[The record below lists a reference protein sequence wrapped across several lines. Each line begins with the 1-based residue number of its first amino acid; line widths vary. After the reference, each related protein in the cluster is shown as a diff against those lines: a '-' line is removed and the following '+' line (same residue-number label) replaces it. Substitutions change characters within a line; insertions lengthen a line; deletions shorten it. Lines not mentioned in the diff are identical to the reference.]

1 MSTRTWAAAA
11 LGVLLVFLLP
21 ERLLAWGPA
30 THLHLGLEVLGSLD
44 LLPGPMARLLS
55 GQAMEFLYGSIA
67 ADIPLGKSYAPTERH
82 PHSWRIGRE
91 LHERAG
97 DDPALRAFAVGYLSH
112 LAADVAAHER
122 FVPRMLLLTSS
133 TRSLG
138 HSYWEHRMDA
148 SVAPEKARMARS
160 LVLDHDHGR
169 LDEHLDEVLDRVLFS
184 FDTNRRI
191 FKGMV
196 RIADDER
203 WQSLFDTLLDNSRW
217 DLRRREADL
226 YVRESFDLVADQ
238 LRRSEHSR
246 AAGRDPTGRQ
256 ALDRAKRI
264 RRQVLLVEKWSAAEA
279 LRQAADRFFPLPEP
293 EEELWERRGETREV
307 TDDVR
312 GRLSAAPRK
321 ERRPAG

>member
-1 MSTRTWAAAA
+1 MSSRTWAGVV

-44 LLPGPMARLLS
+44 LLPGPMARLLA
-55 GQAMEFLYGSIA
+55 GQAMEFLYGSLA

-82 PHSWRIGRE
+82 PHSWQVGRE
-91 LHERAG
+91 LRDRAG
-97 DDPALRAFAVGYLSH
+97 DDPALQAFAVGYLSH

-169 LDEHLDEVLDRVLFS
+169 LDEHLDEILDRLIFS

-191 FKGMV
+191 FRGMV

-203 WQSLFDTLLDNSRW
+203 WQNLFDTLLDNSRW
-217 DLRRREADL
+217 DLRQRETDL
-226 YVRESFDLVADQ
+226 FVRESFDLVADY
-238 LRRSEHSR
+238 LRRPDASR
-246 AAGRDPTGRQ
+246 AEKGDPTGRE
-256 ALDRAKRI
+256 ALDRAKNI
-264 RRQVLLVEKWSAAEA
+264 RRQVLLVERWNAPEA
-279 LRQAADRFFPLPEP
+279 LVQAADRFFPLPEP
-293 EEELWERRGETREV
+293 EEELWERRGGTGRIGRA
-307 TDDVR
+307 VR
-312 GRLSAAPRK
+312 ARLSSSTRRQAA
-321 ERRPAG
+321 AS

>member
-1 MSTRTWAAAA
+1 MSLRMWA
-11 LGVLLVFLLP
+11 GVAVGLLMVFVLP

-44 LLPGPMARLLS
+44 LFPGPLARLLS
-55 GQAMEFLYGSIA
+55 GQAMEFLYGSLA
-67 ADIPLGKSYAPTERH
+67 ADIPLGKNYAPSERH
-82 PHSWRIGRE
+82 PHSWKMGRE
-91 LHERAG
+91 LHDSAG

-148 SVAPEKARMARS
+148 AVAPREARMARS
-160 LVLDHDHGR
+160 LVLDHDHDR
-169 LDEHLDEVLDRVLFS
+169 LNEQLDDVLDRLIFS

-191 FKGMV
+191 FQGLV

-203 WQSLFDTLLDNSRW
+203 WQNLFDTLLDNSRW
-217 DLRRREADL
+217 DLREAETDL
-226 YVRESFDLVADQ
+226 FVRESFDLVADY
-238 LRRSEHSR
+238 LRRHDASR
-246 AAGRDPTGRQ
+246 AADGDPTGRE

-264 RRQVLLVEKWSAAEA
+264 RRQVLVAERWSASES
-279 LRQAADRFFPLPEP
+279 LERAADRFFPLPEP
-293 EEELWERRGETREV
+293 GGELWERRGSSGEV
-307 TDDVR
+307 AEWVR
-312 GRLSAAPRK
+312 GVLSTPARQRKAAS
-321 ERRPAG
+321 